1 MRERD
6 SRDFT
11 TIDSHKFS
19 SGFVPELYF
28 APQLCVTPELHSV
41 VVQVESRPQEP
52 VMRRRSPS
60 LFSLLFTFRSAGAQR
75 RGRLRTPYVLVAKE
89 DDTELQDVGERQSEV

>member
-11 TIDSHKFS
+11 TIDSHKYS

-28 APQLCVTPELHSV
+28 APQLFVTPELHSV

-52 VMRRRSPS
+52 VVRRRSPS
-60 LFSLLFTFRSAGAQR
+60 LFSLLFTFRSAAAQR
-75 RGRLRTPYVLVAKE
+75 RGRLRAPYILVAKE
-89 DDTELQDVGERQSEV
+89 EDTELQDAGQQESEV